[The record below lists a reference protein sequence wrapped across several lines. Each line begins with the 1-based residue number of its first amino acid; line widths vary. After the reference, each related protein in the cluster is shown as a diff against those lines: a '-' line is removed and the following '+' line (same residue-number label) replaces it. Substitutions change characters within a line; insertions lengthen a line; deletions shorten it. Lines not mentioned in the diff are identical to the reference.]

1 MILVSL
7 VISPISWWHHYTIA
21 LLPFIY
27 LWCTMR
33 RESGTDLLLLASV
46 LVVGTNVA
54 GFGVQLSGN
63 HVAQLTFAAIV
74 PLLTL
79 ALAYFKVS
87 QDGPADSVS
96 GPTSRESIRLGAAMP
111 S

>member
-1 MILVSL
+1 LVSL

-27 LWCTMR
+27 IWCTTR
-33 RESGTDLLLLASV
+33 RESGTDMLLLTSV

-54 GFGVQLSGN
+54 GFGVQLSSN
-63 HVAQLTFAAIV
+63 HVAQLILAAIV

-87 QDGPADSVS
+87 QDGPSDSVS
-96 GPTSRESIRLGAAMP
+96 GVPSRESIRLGAAMP